1 MQVRRTGNASQL
13 RMHDVSEIIDQG
25 RTFCQL
31 VMLCILRPRLSF
43 ISCVSWGQVIERH
56 SSSLL
61 LVSLEAR
68 CLEILN
74 IVIHFLYA
82 IFILFILA
90 RASRH
95 VCMKGR
101 CLLFYM
107 LSHYQQIKTRSR
119 KARLV
124 DGDQELGCPPRPG
137 RPAILLLEEQTLL
150 YFLISF

>member
-1 MQVRRTGNASQL
+1 M
-13 RMHDVSEIIDQG
+13 
-25 RTFCQL
+25 
-31 VMLCILRPRLSF
+31 
-43 ISCVSWGQVIERH
+43 IERH

-68 CLEILN
+68 CPEILN
-74 IVIHFLYA
+74 IVIHFLFA

-107 LSHYQQIKTRSR
+107 LS
-119 KARLV
+119 LV